1 MAVTKKDF
9 PKRIYIYIDEDRDGK
24 YLIACR
30 EDKEAA
36 DMNEARLV
44 GIYTLENVGKM
55 EVSVLMVN
63 AG

>member
-1 MAVTKKDF
+1 MSVTKKDF
-9 PKRIYIYIDEDRDGK
+9 PKRIYTYIEEDKDGK

-36 DMNEARLV
+36 DMNESRLV

-63 AG
+63 VG